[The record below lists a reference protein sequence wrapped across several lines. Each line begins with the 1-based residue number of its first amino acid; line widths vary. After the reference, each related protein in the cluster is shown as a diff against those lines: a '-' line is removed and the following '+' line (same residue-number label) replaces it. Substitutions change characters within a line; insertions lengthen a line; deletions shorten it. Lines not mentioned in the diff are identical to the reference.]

1 MEGSPLTQ
9 FVVLARNAQGKACE
23 ALVRQALEHSAVYNF
38 GELLDCPNVQ
48 ALAAAAETQRLVEAL
63 RIFAFGTY
71 SDYKA
76 RQSELPELTPAQK
89 RKLQLLT
96 VVSLATKDK
105 YIKFAD
111 LQSAVDVSSSRELE
125 DLIIEA
131 VYQNLIAGKMDQE
144 NQCLIIESCSCRDC
158 RDEDIDDII
167 ETLSWW
173 HDSAQKMESSLNG
186 MVQYTQDGFEKHRLD
201 REELDKL
208 VTSTRESLKEGDGGK
223 TPSGDSGGCTRMP
236 SDDADDESKRAK
248 STRGR
253 WMGTMGGGPT
263 SRGRH

>member
-1 MEGSPLTQ
+1 MEGSPLSQ
-9 FVVLARNAQGKACE
+9 FVVLAQSAQGRACE

-48 ALAAAAETQRLVEAL
+48 ALAASADSQRLVEAL

-71 SDYKA
+71 TDYKA
-76 RQSELPELTPAQK
+76 RQSDLPELTPAQK
-89 RKLQLLT
+89 HKLQLLT

-111 LQSAVDVSSSRELE
+111 LQREVDISSPRELE

-167 ETLSWW
+167 ATLTWW
-173 HDSAQKMESSLNG
+173 HESSHKMTNALDG
-186 MVQYTQDGFEKHRLD
+186 MVGYTQDSYEKHRSA

-208 VTSTRESLKEGDGGK
+208 VQSNRESLKEGDGGK
-223 TPSGDSGGCTRMP
+223 AQTGDGGCTRMP
-236 SDDADDESKRAK
+236 SDDADEESKRAK

-253 WMGTMGGGPT
+253 WMGSMGGPS
-263 SRGRH
+263 SRSRH

>member
-1 MEGSPLTQ
+1 MESSQLNQ
-9 FVVLARNAQGKACE
+9 FVVLAQSAQGRACE
-23 ALVRQALEHSAVYNF
+23 ALVRQALEHSGVYNF

-48 ALAAAAETQRLVEAL
+48 ALANGAESQRLVEVL

-76 RQSELPELTPAQK
+76 RQAELPELTAPQK

-105 YIKFAD
+105 LIKFSD
-111 LQSAVDVSSSRELE
+111 LQAAVDVYSPRELE

-158 RDEDIDDII
+158 RDEDVDEII
-167 ETLSWW
+167 ATLSWW
-173 HDSAQKMESSLNG
+173 HDSAQKMTSSLDG
-186 MVQYTQDGFEKHRLD
+186 MVQYTADSYENNRQS
-201 REELDKL
+201 REDLEKL
-208 VTSTRESLKEGDGGK
+208 VQTKLDSWKEGDGGK
-223 TPSGDSGGCTRMP
+223 ASSGDGGSTRMA
-236 SDDADDESKRAK
+236 SDDADEESKRAK

-253 WMGTMGGGPT
+253 WMGSIGGA
-263 SRGRH
+263 SRGKH

>member
-1 MEGSPLTQ
+1 
-9 FVVLARNAQGKACE
+9 
-23 ALVRQALEHSAVYNF
+23 VRQALDHHAVYNF

-48 ALAAAAETQRLVEAL
+48 ALAAAAETQRLVEVL

-76 RQSELPELTPAQK
+76 RQAELPDLTPAQK

-96 VVSLATKDK
+96 VVSMATKDK
-105 YIKFAD
+105 YIQFAD
-111 LQSAVDVSSSRELE
+111 LGAAVDINSSRELE

-144 NQCLIIESCSCRDC
+144 KQCLIIESCSCRDC

-167 ETLSWW
+167 STLSWW
-173 HDSAQKMESSLNG
+173 QESSKNITTSLDG
-186 MVQYTQDGFEKHRLD
+186 MCQYTQDSNAKHRA
-201 REELDKL
+201 
-208 VTSTRESLKEGDGGK
+208 TSEALEKQVQSMRDSLKEGDGGK
-223 TPSGDSGGCTRMP
+223 ALSGDGGTTRMS
-236 SDDADDESKRAK
+236 SDDADEESKRAK

-253 WMGTMGGGPT
+253 WMGGMGGPS
-263 SRGRH
+263 SRGKH